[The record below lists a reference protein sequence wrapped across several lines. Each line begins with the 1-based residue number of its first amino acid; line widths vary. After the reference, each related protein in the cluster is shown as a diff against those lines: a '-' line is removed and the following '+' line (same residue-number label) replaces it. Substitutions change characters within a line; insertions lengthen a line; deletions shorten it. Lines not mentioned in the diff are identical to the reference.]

1 MSSTVL
7 GRNAVTVNKKYTE
20 YFLPTVLTAMATNIA
35 MIVDSIIAGNL
46 LGQNSLA
53 AINLMSPISQ
63 FYFSITIL
71 FGLGASSIISFAKGR
86 RDEKQANRVFTS
98 TFIVLIALSV
108 IFIAIQLPLADS
120 ISSLLTKDAELKSL
134 LYQYYV
140 PFIIGTPIYLL
151 LMCSIHFVRADA
163 RPAFASNIVIVA
175 NAVNLG
181 LDFLFMGAFKMG
193 IAGSSIATVTGY
205 AVGFVM
211 MSTHFIMKK
220 STLHFDFSILRNPVQ
235 FFKFLGKM
243 VTIGLS
249 GALGTML
256 ITVKMLFLNT
266 IIQSIGGSAG
276 MVSYSV
282 CSSSQIFMSMFITGA
297 SQTMIPIIGV
307 CLGEKDYDGVR
318 YAFRRA
324 ARVLAVSSVV
334 IMLFICIEP
343 EPIIKF
349 FGITSPADIAN
360 TVPALFASILLVIF
374 SKLLTRPLVKLKDAS
389 KEVAE
394 GNFNMRV
401 KESHG
406 ITSSTEITELSQS
419 FNTMADY
426 VEDYIEQ
433 LKLATQNRDNFI
445 ADFTHELKTPLTSV
459 IGYADMLRSY
469 EMEPEQRRECADLI
483 YKEGSR
489 LEALSLNLLNLIVLK
504 NDEIKAVN
512 IRTDIIADDIKK
524 SVLFILKK
532 YGVKLKLNVEKAEVN
547 AEPSLLKTLLYNLI
561 DNACKASESGKPVT
575 LTGYVD
581 SDRYRFCVT
590 DSGCGIAEDDLAK
603 ITEPFYMVDKSRSRS
618 MGGAGL
624 GLSICNEIAKLH
636 GSTLEIVSEV
646 GKGTDISFTVSL
658 ADNSVESEGFEDE
671 EI

>member
-1 MSSTVL
+1 MSSTTL

-46 LGQNSLA
+46 LGKNSLA

-63 FYFSITIL
+63 FYFSVTIL

-108 IFIAIQLPLADS
+108 IFMAIQLPLADS

-163 RPAFASNIVIVA
+163 RPKFASNIVIVA
-175 NAVNLG
+175 NVVNLG
-181 LDFLFMGAFKMG
+181 LDFLFMGTFKMG

-205 AVGFVM
+205 AVGFVL

-266 IIQSIGGSAG
+266 IIQSTGGSAG

-324 ARVLAVSSVV
+324 AKVLAISSVV
-334 IMLFICIEP
+334 IMIFIWVAP
-343 EPIIKF
+343 EPIINF
-349 FGITSPADIAN
+349 FGITSPTDIAN
-360 TVPALFASILLVIF
+360 TVPALRI
-374 SKLLTRPLVKLKDAS
+374 
-389 KEVAE
+389 
-394 GNFNMRV
+394 N
-401 KESHG
+401 
-406 ITSSTEITELSQS
+406 
-419 FNTMADY
+419 
-426 VEDYIEQ
+426 
-433 LKLATQNRDNFI
+433 
-445 ADFTHELKTPLTSV
+445 
-459 IGYADMLRSY
+459 
-469 EMEPEQRRECADLI
+469 
-483 YKEGSR
+483 
-489 LEALSLNLLNLIVLK
+489 ALSFPGLSFSFL
-504 NDEIKAVN
+504 
-512 IRTDIIADDIKK
+512 
-524 SVLFILKK
+524 
-532 YGVKLKLNVEKAEVN
+532 
-547 AEPSLLKTLLYNLI
+547 LLY
-561 DNACKASESGKPVT
+561 
-575 LTGYVD
+575 Y
-581 SDRYRFCVT
+581 
-590 DSGCGIAEDDLAK
+590 
-603 ITEPFYMVDKSRSRS
+603 
-618 MGGAGL
+618 
-624 GLSICNEIAKLH
+624 
-636 GSTLEIVSEV
+636 
-646 GKGTDISFTVSL
+646 
-658 ADNSVESEGFEDE
+658 
-671 EI
+671 